1 MEELRST
8 EILDKE
14 IQEDAR
20 KKADKIVKNSQKEA
34 QNIIDGVSGRIETAK
49 QEKEKLYAE
58 KLTRFERDTN
68 ASLPLEKQ
76 RFLVSFEDEQVTN
89 GIKNY
94 LEKLSLEKKSELL
107 KELLKKYKSILE
119 NRKVN
124 IFTVNFDKTLSEK
137 MTKEILSNNSILS
150 CVELSDYEKQ
160 ILTEE
165 NPNFVEGFVLKSD
178 DKAIT
183 CRVLLCEIINNIR
196 DKNSFELAETLFCG
210 RLPQ

>member
-34 QNIIDGVSGRIETAK
+34 QNIIDSVSGRIETAK

-124 IFTVNFDKTLSEK
+124 IFTVNFDKTLAVK
-137 MTKEILSNNSILS
+137 MTKEILSNNSIIS
-150 CVELSDYEKQ
+150 CAELSDYEKQ

-165 NPNFVEGFVLKSD
+165 NPNFVEGFVLKSE

-183 CRVLLCEIINNIR
+183 CRVLLCEIINNIK
-196 DKNSFELAETLFCG
+196 DKNSFELAQTLFCG

>member
-34 QNIIDGVSGRIETAK
+34 QNIIDSVSGRIETAK

-94 LEKLSLEKKSELL
+94 LEKLFSWKDKHVIKVITGSRRSGTSVIL
-107 KELLKKYKSILE
+107 KEFCKEIVKSVSIEQITFFNFEMLE
-119 NRKVN
+119 N
-124 IFTVNFDKTLSEK
+124 E
-137 MTKEILSNNSILS
+137 
-150 CVELSDYEKQ
+150 ELQDYHF
-160 ILTEE
+160 LY
-165 NPNFVEGFVLKSD
+165 NVLKNRLVK
-178 DKAIT
+178 DKMNYIF
-183 CRVLLCEIINNIR
+183 LDEIQNIPEFQKTVDGLFILKNCDIYIN
-196 DKNSFELAETLFCG
+196 G
-210 RLPQ
+210 

>member
-150 CVELSDYEKQ
+150 CLELSDYEKQ

-165 NPNFVEGFVLKSD
+165 NPNFVEGFVLKSE

-196 DKNSFELAETLFCG
+196 DKNSFELAQTLFCG

>member
-20 KKADKIVKNSQKEA
+20 KKADKIVKNSQIEA
-34 QNIIDGVSGRIETAK
+34 QNILDSVDGRIEVAR
-49 QEKEKLYAE
+49 QEKEKFYAQ

-76 RFLVSFEDEQVTN
+76 RFLVSFEDDEVTKA
-89 GIKNY
+89 IKNY
-94 LEKLSLEKKSELL
+94 LENLSLEKKSELL
-107 KELLKKYKSILE
+107 KELLNKYKNILE
-119 NRKVN
+119 NRNVN
-124 IFTVNFDKTLSEK
+124 IFAVDFDKTLAEK
-137 MTKEILSNNSILS
+137 IAVDVLGKKSIVS
-150 CVELSDYEKQ
+150 CQDISDFKKQ

-165 NPNFVEGFVLKSD
+165 NPNFVQGFVLKSD
-178 DKAIT
+178 DKTIT
-183 CRVLLCEIINNIR
+183 CRVLLSEIINNIR
-196 DKNSFELAETLFCG
+196 DKNSLELAQTLFCG

>member
-107 KELLKKYKSILE
+107 KELLKRYKSILE

-137 MTKEILSNNSILS
+137 MTKEILSNNSIIS

-165 NPNFVEGFVLKSD
+165 NPNFVEGFVLKSE

-196 DKNSFELAETLFCG
+196 DKNSFELAQTLFCG

>member
-124 IFTVNFDKTLSEK
+124 IFTVNFDKTLAEK

-150 CVELSDYEKQ
+150 CLELSDYEKQ
-160 ILTEE
+160 ILIEE
-165 NPNFVEGFVLKSD
+165 YPNFVEGFVLKSD

-183 CRVLLCEIINNIR
+183 CRVLLCEIINNIK

>member
-20 KKADKIVKNSQKEA
+20 KKADKIVKNSQIEA
-34 QNIIDGVSGRIETAK
+34 QNILDSVDGRIEAAR
-49 QEKEKLYAE
+49 QEKEKFYAQ
-58 KLTRFERDTN
+58 KLTRFEKDTN

-76 RFLVSFEDEQVTN
+76 RFLVSFEDDEVTKA
-89 GIKNY
+89 IKNY
-94 LEKLSLEKKSELL
+94 LENLSLEKKSELL
-107 KELLKKYKSILE
+107 KELLNKYKNILE
-119 NRKVN
+119 NRNVN
-124 IFTVNFDKTLSEK
+124 IFAVDFDKTLAEK
-137 MTKEILSNNSILS
+137 IAVDVLGKKSIVS
-150 CVELSDYEKQ
+150 CQDISDFKKQ

-165 NPNFVEGFVLKSD
+165 NPNFVQGFVLKSD

-183 CRVLLCEIINNIR
+183 CRVLLSEIINNIR
-196 DKNSFELAETLFCG
+196 DKNSLELAQTLFCG

>member
-20 KKADKIVKNSQKEA
+20 KKADKIVKNSQIEA
-34 QNIIDGVSGRIETAK
+34 QNILDSVDGRIEVAR
-49 QEKEKLYAE
+49 QEKEKFYAQ
-58 KLTRFERDTN
+58 KLTRFEKDTN

-76 RFLVSFEDEQVTN
+76 RFLVSFEDDEVTKA
-89 GIKNY
+89 IKNY
-94 LEKLSLEKKSELL
+94 LENLSLEKKSELL
-107 KELLKKYKSILE
+107 KELLNKYKNILE
-119 NRKVN
+119 NRNVN
-124 IFTVNFDKTLSEK
+124 IFAVDFDKTLAEK
-137 MTKEILSNNSILS
+137 IAVDVLGKKSIVS
-150 CVELSDYEKQ
+150 CQDISDFKKQ

-165 NPNFVEGFVLKSD
+165 NPNFVQGFVLKSE

-183 CRVLLCEIINNIR
+183 CRVLLCEIINNIK
-196 DKNSFELAETLFCG
+196 DKNSFELAQTLFCG

>member
-165 NPNFVEGFVLKSD
+165 NPNFVEGFVLKSE
-178 DKAIT
+178 DKSIT
-183 CRVLLCEIINNIR
+183 CRVLLCEIINNIK

>member
-183 CRVLLCEIINNIR
+183 CRVLLCEIINNIK
-196 DKNSFELAETLFCG
+196 DKNSFELAQTLFCG

>member
-20 KKADKIVKNSQKEA
+20 KKADKIVKNSQIEA
-34 QNIIDGVSGRIETAK
+34 QNILDSVDGRIEGAR
-49 QEKEKLYAE
+49 QEKEKFYAQ
-58 KLTRFERDTN
+58 KLTRFEKDTN

-76 RFLVSFEDEQVTN
+76 RFLVSFEDEEVTKA
-89 GIKNY
+89 IKNY
-94 LEKLSLEKKSELL
+94 LENLSLEKKSELL
-107 KELLKKYKSILE
+107 KELLNKYKNILE

-124 IFTVNFDKTLSEK
+124 IFAVDFDKTLAEK
-137 MTKEILSNNSILS
+137 IAVDVLGKKSIVS
-150 CVELSDYEKQ
+150 CQDISDFKKQ

-165 NPNFVEGFVLKSD
+165 NPNFVQGFVLKSD

-183 CRVLLCEIINNIR
+183 CRVLLSEIINNIR
-196 DKNSFELAETLFCG
+196 DKNSFELAQTLFCG

>member
-137 MTKEILSNNSILS
+137 MTKEILSNNSIIS

-165 NPNFVEGFVLKSD
+165 NPNFVEGFVLKSE

-196 DKNSFELAETLFCG
+196 DKNSFELAQTLFCG

>member
-34 QNIIDGVSGRIETAK
+34 QNIIDAVDGRIETAK
-49 QEKEKLYAE
+49 QEKEKFYAE
-58 KLTRFERDTN
+58 KLIRFEKDTN

-94 LEKLSLEKKSELL
+94 LEKLSLEKLSELL
-107 KELLKKYKSILE
+107 KKLLEKYKNILE
-119 NRKVN
+119 NRKIN
-124 IFTVNFDKTLSEK
+124 IFTVDFEK
-137 MTKEILSNNSILS
+137 SVAEKITKEVLSKDSILS
-150 CVELSDYEKQ
+150 CSELSDYEKQ
-160 ILTEE
+160 VLTEE
-165 NPNFVEGFVLKSD
+165 NQNFVQGFIIKSD
-178 DKAIT
+178 DSFVT
-183 CRVLLCEIINNIR
+183 CRILLCEIINNIK
-196 DKNSFELAETLFCG
+196 DKNNLELAQTLFCG

>member
-76 RFLVSFEDEQVTN
+76 RFLVSFEDERVTN

-124 IFTVNFDKTLSEK
+124 IFTVNFDKTLAEK
-137 MTKEILSNNSILS
+137 MTKEILSNNSIIS

-165 NPNFVEGFVLKSD
+165 NPNFVEGFVLKSE

-196 DKNSFELAETLFCG
+196 DKNSFELAQTLFCG

>member
-150 CVELSDYEKQ
+150 CLELSDYEKQ

>member
-34 QNIIDGVSGRIETAK
+34 QNILDGVSGRIETAK

-58 KLTRFERDTN
+58 KLTRFEKDTN

-94 LEKLSLEKKSELL
+94 LENLSLEKKSELL
-107 KELLKKYKSILE
+107 KELLNKYKNILE
-119 NRKVN
+119 NRNVN
-124 IFTVNFDKTLSEK
+124 IFAVDFDKTLAEK
-137 MTKEILSNNSILS
+137 IAVDVLGKKSIVS
-150 CVELSDYEKQ
+150 CQDISDFKKQ

-165 NPNFVEGFVLKSD
+165 NPNFVQGFVIKSD

-183 CRVLLCEIINNIR
+183 CRVLLSEIINNIK
-196 DKNSFELAETLFCG
+196 DKNSFELAQTLFCG

>member
-34 QNIIDGVSGRIETAK
+34 QNIIDSVSGRIDTAK

-76 RFLVSFEDEQVTN
+76 RFLVSFEDDEVTKA
-89 GIKNY
+89 IKNY
-94 LEKLSLEKKSELL
+94 LENLSLEKKSELL
-107 KELLKKYKSILE
+107 KELLNKYKNILE
-119 NRKVN
+119 NRNVN
-124 IFTVNFDKTLSEK
+124 IFAVDFDKTLAEK
-137 MTKEILSNNSILS
+137 IAVDVLGKKSIVS
-150 CVELSDYEKQ
+150 CQDISDFKKQ

-165 NPNFVEGFVLKSD
+165 NPNFVQGFVLKSD

-196 DKNSFELAETLFCG
+196 DKNSFELAQTLFCG

>member
-20 KKADKIVKNSQKEA
+20 KKADKIVKNSQIEA
-34 QNIIDGVSGRIETAK
+34 QNILDSVDGRIEVAR
-49 QEKEKLYAE
+49 QEKEKFYAQ
-58 KLTRFERDTN
+58 KLTRFEKDTN

-76 RFLVSFEDEQVTN
+76 RFLVSFEDEEVTKA
-89 GIKNY
+89 IKNY
-94 LEKLSLEKKSELL
+94 LENLSLEKKSELL
-107 KELLKKYKSILE
+107 KELLNKYKNILE
-119 NRKVN
+119 NRNVN
-124 IFTVNFDKTLSEK
+124 IFAVDFDKTLAEK
-137 MTKEILSNNSILS
+137 IAVDVLGKKSIVS
-150 CVELSDYEKQ
+150 CQDISDFKKQ

-165 NPNFVEGFVLKSD
+165 NPNFVQGFVLKSD

-183 CRVLLCEIINNIR
+183 CRVLLSEIINNIR
-196 DKNSFELAETLFCG
+196 DKNSFELAQTLFCG

>member
-1 MEELRST
+1 MEELPST

-34 QNIIDGVSGRIETAK
+34 QNIIDGVEGRIETAK

-124 IFTVNFDKTLSEK
+124 IFTFIFDKTLSEK
-137 MTKEILSNNSILS
+137 MGIQFIIVTHISEMVDVADKVFEVKKNKDGVSEIKE
-150 CVELSDYEKQ
+150 
-160 ILTEE
+160 
-165 NPNFVEGFVLKSD
+165 KS
-178 DKAIT
+178 
-183 CRVLLCEIINNIR
+183 L
-196 DKNSFELAETLFCG
+196 
-210 RLPQ
+210 

>member
-58 KLTRFERDTN
+58 KLARFERDTN

-150 CVELSDYEKQ
+150 CLELSDYEKQ

-165 NPNFVEGFVLKSD
+165 NPNFVEGFVLKSE
-178 DKAIT
+178 DKSIT
-183 CRVLLCEIINNIR
+183 CRVLLCEIINNIK

>member
-20 KKADKIVKNSQKEA
+20 KKADKIVKNSQIEA
-34 QNIIDGVSGRIETAK
+34 QNILDSVDGRIEVAR
-49 QEKEKLYAE
+49 QEKEKFYAQ

-76 RFLVSFEDEQVTN
+76 RFLVSFEDDEVTKA
-89 GIKNY
+89 IKNY
-94 LEKLSLEKKSELL
+94 LENLSLEKKSELL
-107 KELLKKYKSILE
+107 KELLNKYKNILE
-119 NRKVN
+119 NRNVN
-124 IFTVNFDKTLSEK
+124 IFAVDFDKTLAEK
-137 MTKEILSNNSILS
+137 IAVDVLGKKSIVS
-150 CVELSDYEKQ
+150 CQDISDFKKQ

-165 NPNFVEGFVLKSD
+165 NPNFVQGFVLKSE

-183 CRVLLCEIINNIR
+183 CRVLLCEIINNIK
-196 DKNSFELAETLFCG
+196 DKNSFELAQTLFCG

>member
-76 RFLVSFEDEQVTN
+76 RFLVSFEDAF
-89 GIKNY
+89 
-94 LEKLSLEKKSELL
+94 SLFNHFANSETPA
-107 KELLKKYKSILE
+107 
-119 NRKVN
+119 
-124 IFTVNFDKTLSEK
+124 FG
-137 MTKEILSNNSILS
+137 
-150 CVELSDYEKQ
+150 LSDIEA
-160 ILTEE
+160 
-165 NPNFVEGFVLKSD
+165 KS
-178 DKAIT
+178 ALI
-183 CRVLLCEIINNIR
+183 
-196 DKNSFELAETLFCG
+196 
-210 RLPQ
+210 